1 MENGWIERDR
11 KWLDRGRWEYSW
23 RERWKNCYIEGFR
36 KWLDVEK
43 LENSWIGRDWEG

>member
-23 RERWKNCYIEGFR
+23 MERDGKIVILR
-36 KWLDVEK
+36 DS
-43 LENSWIGRDWEG
+43 ENGWM